1 MFATLAPT
9 APMAEKLAA
18 SAFTL
23 FADAGINEVN
33 LDEVAAHAGVTKGSV
48 YHHFKSKKE
57 VILAACDHYYGS
69 WTARIREEM
78 ALLSDPVDQ
87 LEAVLAFSVRSCV
100 ADRKNR
106 VFTAEIFALSLKD
119 ADIRESWAGFYDRAR
134 RIYIDLLARAPAA
147 AKRTSAEIRTR
158 VNLMLA
164 TMEGIKQRASFEPEI
179 AAPRLQRETVA
190 SLMGILGL

>member
-1 MFATLAPT
+1 MLATLPSAPS
-9 APMAEKLAA
+9 MAEKLAA
-18 SAFTL
+18 SAFAL
-23 FADAGINEVN
+23 FSDAGINGVN

-48 YHHFKSKKE
+48 YHHFNSKKE
-57 VILAACDHYYGS
+57 VILAACDHYYSS
-69 WTARIREEM
+69 WTSRIREER
-78 ALLSDPVDQ
+78 ALLSDPLDQ

-119 ADIRESWAGFYDRAR
+119 PDIRESWAGFYDRAR
-134 RIYIDLLARAPAA
+134 RIYMDLLTRVPAA
-147 AKRTSAEIRTR
+147 TRPPAREIRSR

>member
-18 SAFTL
+18 SAFAL
-23 FADAGINEVN
+23 FAESGINGVN

-48 YHHFKSKKE
+48 YHHFNSKKE
-57 VILAACDHYYGS
+57 VILAACDHYYRV

-78 ALLSDPVDQ
+78 ALLSDPADQ
-87 LEAVLAFSVRSCV
+87 MEAVLAYSVRSCV
-100 ADRKNR
+100 ADRRNR
-106 VFTAEIFALSLKD
+106 MFTAEIFALSLKD
-119 ADIRESWAGFYDRAR
+119 ADILASWAAFYDRAR
-134 RIYIDLLARAPAA
+134 QAYIDLLAKTPAGGVLAPD
-147 AKRTSAEIRTR
+147 EIRLR

-179 AAPRLQRETVA
+179 AAPRHQREMVA
-190 SLMGILGL
+190 SLMGILGP

>member
-1 MFATLAPT
+1 MLATLPSAPS
-9 APMAEKLAA
+9 MAEKLAA
-18 SAFTL
+18 SAFAL
-23 FADAGINEVN
+23 FAESGINGVN

-48 YHHFKSKKE
+48 YHHFNSKKE
-57 VILAACDHYYGS
+57 VILAACDHYYSS
-69 WTARIREEM
+69 WTSRIREER
-78 ALLSDPVDQ
+78 ALLSDPLDQ
-87 LEAVLAFSVRSCV
+87 LEAVLSFSVRSCV

-119 ADIRESWAGFYDRAR
+119 SDIRESWAGFYDRAR
-134 RIYIDLLARAPAA
+134 QIYIDLLARTPAA
-147 AKRTSAEIRTR
+147 AKRPPGEIRAK

-190 SLMGILGL
+190 ALMGILGL

>member
-1 MFATLAPT
+1 MPGTLT
-9 APMAEKLAA
+9 TSAPMAEKLAA
-18 SAFTL
+18 SAFCL
-23 FADAGINEVN
+23 FSDCGIQGVS

-48 YHHFKSKKE
+48 YHHFNSKKD
-57 VILAACDHYYGS
+57 VILAACDHYYRS
-69 WTARIREEM
+69 WTARIREET
-78 ALLSDPVDQ
+78 APLSDPVDR

-119 ADIRESWAGFYDRAR
+119 AHIRESWAGFYDRAR
-134 RIYIDLLARAPAA
+134 RIYVDLLARTPAA
-147 AKRTSAEIRTR
+147 AKRAPAEIRSR